1 MIDKNW
7 GSIIKELREKQGMT
21 QEVFANKS
29 KLQRGHISRIERN
42 NYATVQQDTFSKL
55 AKGLGMTISQL
66 EQILSSG
73 KIPPVSE
80 LGRPSSTKGEKNTLT
95 AIPIYPEFRFHA
107 PGGIEAPTDYVY
119 LMKNGEAGKNIA
131 AFNVEGNCMSPLIN
145 DGDSIIV
152 DADAAINIGDT
163 VACKINDELYVG
175 KLRKFGDEFWLEN
188 KDKRFRM
195 VDCQTIAKVIQIT
208 RKM

>member
-1 MIDKNW
+1 MDENW
-7 GSIIKELREKQGMT
+7 GSIIKKLRLDRGWT
-21 QEVFANKS
+21 QEDFANKS
-29 KLQRGHISRIERN
+29 GLKRSHISRIELNEIKQPTKSTFETLARTFDMSLQELS
-42 NYATVQQDTFSKL
+42 TV
-55 AKGLGMTISQL
+55 
-66 EQILSSG
+66 LSGG
-73 KIPPVSE
+73 KIPLVSE
-80 LGRPSSTKGEKNTLT
+80 LGRPSSTKGERDTLT
-95 AIPIYPEFRFHA
+95 AIPVYPEFRFHA

-131 AFNVEGNCMSPLIN
+131 AFIIEGNCMSPVIN
-145 DGDSIIV
+145 DSDYIVV
-152 DADAAINIGDT
+152 DADADINSGDI

-175 KLRKFGDEFWLEN
+175 KLRKFDGEFWLEN